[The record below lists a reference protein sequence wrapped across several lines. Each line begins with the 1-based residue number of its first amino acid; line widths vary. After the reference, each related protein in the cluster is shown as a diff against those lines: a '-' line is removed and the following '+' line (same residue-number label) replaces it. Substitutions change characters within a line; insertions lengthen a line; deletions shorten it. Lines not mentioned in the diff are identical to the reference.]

1 MLLTSE
7 ELLWTEE
14 LCIEVLLTDDRDCSL
29 LDESEVRLLA
39 AWELTLSDDTAT
51 ELTVPPPLEITD
63 DWLLI
68 AEVREDTDDTIWAED
83 SDEIAGRLLDRLAE
97 ESEEAVDKELD
108 TVSPDVTEEV
118 AATEEG
124 CAELLWSW
132 LPPPDEPEE
141 PPQADSSR
149 LTRATGT
156 ICFII
161 IFSHFFI
168 ILFFAKTA
176 GATKPRTRPILAR
189 SRDNPLG

>member
-68 AEVREDTDDTIWAED
+68 AEVREDTDDTVWV
-83 SDEIAGRLLDRLAE
+83 
-97 ESEEAVDKELD
+97 EEAVDKKLD
-108 TVSPDVTEEV
+108 AVSPDVIEEV